1 MSLKDRIRQMA
12 GDNDEEINPEEFSN
26 LILDD
31 TQILQLS
38 VEDGKYLETFKN
50 LEKLCMNAT
59 GLKNLSNLPQ
69 NVQITRI
76 ELSDN
81 KIDGSE
87 ISKLKIYK
95 DSLAVLKLSN
105 NKISD
110 LS

>member
-1 MSLKDRIRQMA
+1 
-12 GDNDEEINPEEFSN
+12 
-26 LILDD
+26 
-31 TQILQLS
+31 
-38 VEDGKYLETFKN
+38 
-50 LEKLCMNAT
+50 MNAT

-95 DSLAVLKLSN
+95 DTLAVLKLSN